1 MNQRDEFA
9 IRIMTGICAGDWR
22 FDIPE
27 GKTWDQVAAQRAY
40 ELADAM
46 LDEKR
51 ITTI

>member
-27 GKTWDQVAAQRAY
+27 GKTWDDVAAKRAY
-40 ELADAM
+40 ELSDAM
-46 LDEKR
+46 LKER
-51 ITTI
+51 EISNI